1 MKNKY
6 ILKLFISF
14 LKKNNVYYNFLYN
27 LETDVPYRSKLIR
40 FKKIDLTNPVDYVV
54 YMIKC
59 NPAMIFNDAFSWFDT
74 DGIDREKWCQLH
86 RKCGKILKR
95 YDI

>member
-27 LETDVPYRSKLIR
+27 LEIDVLYRKRLIKLT
-40 FKKIDLTNPVDYVV
+40 KIDLTNPVDYVV
-54 YMIKC
+54 YTIKC
-59 NPAMIFNDAFSWFDT
+59 NPEMIFDAFSWSHT
-74 DGIDREKWCQLH
+74 NGINKEKWCKLH
-86 RKCGKILKR
+86 LEWRRILKS

>member
-27 LETDVPYRSKLIR
+27 LDIDVLFRQKLIR

-54 YMIKC
+54 YTIKC
-59 NPAMIFNDAFSWFDT
+59 NPEMIFNDAFNWSCT
-74 DGIDREKWCQLH
+74 NGINREKWSKLH
-86 RKCGKILKR
+86 LEWCRILKR
-95 YDI
+95 YDM

>member
-1 MKNKY
+1 MKNKF

-14 LKKNNVYYNFLYN
+14 LKKNDVYYNFLYN
-27 LETDVPYRSKLIR
+27 LETDVLYRSKLIR
-40 FKKIDLTNPVDYVV
+40 FSKIDLTNPVDYVV
-54 YMIKC
+54 HTIKC
-59 NPAMIFNDAFSWFDT
+59 NPAMIFNNAFNWFYT

-86 RKCGKILKR
+86 CKWGKTLKR

>member
-6 ILKLFISF
+6 ILKLFIYF
-14 LKKNNVYYNFLYN
+14 LKKNNVYYQFLYN
-27 LETDVPYRSKLIR
+27 LNIDVLFRRKLIQIE
-40 FKKIDLTNPVDYVV
+40 KIDLTNLVDYVV

-59 NPAMIFNDAFSWFDT
+59 NPKRIFNDSFSWFHT
-74 DGIDREKWCQLH
+74 NEINSKKWCKLH
-86 RKCGKILKR
+86 LEWCKILGR